1 MKKMVKRTS
10 CIWMCILYCL
20 LLSSLLTHHA
30 FAEYPEIKI
39 DPSTG
44 DSYDFG
50 AQTIYIYDYW
60 TTNTERKPNPT
71 EEEQALYDYQ
81 DWIERTYNCKVQQV
95 AKGDWGSNASELI
108 NFFKQKNS
116 SELCLFIL
124 PSDFV
129 GQVLQSN
136 AAASWNLLNSTVVEG
151 KWNQNALELMTQG
164 GSVYGVSVGYSE
176 PSQCLYFNKRVLEEA
191 GIDWNTIYDMQANQ
205 TWTWT
210 IFENMLRQIQRDT
223 DYDGLLD
230 IYGMTGSFV
239 DLYRMAVFSNGGS
252 FFDSDEHGNMSITAG
267 SDNTLEALAWAKDVW
282 NSYGYQ
288 QPYDGSWDYY
298 KDAWKQ
304 GFCGFYMYQA
314 YGGFDDN
321 SEMADMTDEW
331 GCVAFPIGPD
341 GETYVNIF
349 SEDITIIPNVYD
361 QATTDKI
368 AFIYDLWTNP
378 PPGYDDK
385 NAWIGNKYN
394 YTDERAVDETYAMLR
409 ESVHCV
415 VDKGIL
421 LGSVSDIE
429 GVDFLW
435 NLGGSTPAE
444 LLESKLSVWKN
455 ECDQYNSNLYKPYNI
470 YQWSDDYH
478 MLTGTVYEHDGTI
491 KLTETIENITE
502 TITEPTCEE
511 KGYITYQ
518 SGEFEYSGFQPQSI
532 KVENADALGHTEV
545 IDEAVPPT
553 CMEVGKTE
561 GSHCSV
567 CGKILVEPEEVP
579 VIEHQYELDKE
590 TAATCTEPALSAGF
604 HCPMCGKVFVAQQE
618 TAPAL
623 GHDWGNLQY
632 AWSDENQA
640 VVYAHVC
647 KRDKSHLDI
656 QRSLHTL
663 VLPAQTRTV
672 GEEAFAG
679 LRSAEAVYL
688 PETVSFIAADAFDH
702 SMIIAAPEGS
712 YALEWAQ
719 KKGFEY
725 IAVRTTDQ

>member
-1 MKKMVKRTS
+1 MRKPENITTR
-10 CIWMCILYCL
+10 L
-20 LLSSLLTHHA
+20 LLCCFSLFILITLFTSGA
-30 FAEYPEIKI
+30 SAEYPEVKI

-44 DSYDFG
+44 SPYDFG
-50 AQTIYIYDYW
+50 GKTIYIYDYW
-60 TTNTERKPNPT
+60 TASSERNPNPN
-71 EEEQALYDYQ
+71 EEEQAVYNYR
-81 DWIERTYNCKVQQV
+81 DWIQTTYHCKVEQI
-95 AKGDWGSNASELI
+95 AKGDWGSNATELI
-108 NFFKQKNS
+108 NFFRKGDS
-116 SELCLFIL
+116 SQLCLFII
-124 PSDFV
+124 PPDFV

-136 AAASWNLLNSTVVEG
+136 AAASWNLLNSTVLEG
-151 KWNQNALELMTQG
+151 KWNQSTLDLMTQG
-164 GSVYGVSVGYSE
+164 GSVYGVSVGHSE
-176 PSQCLYFNKRVLEEA
+176 PRQCLYFNKRVLEEA
-191 GIDWNTIYDMQANQ
+191 GIDWNIIYDMQADG
-205 TWTWT
+205 TWSWSA
-210 IFENMLRQIQRDT
+210 FEGMLRQIHKDING
-223 DYDGLLD
+223 DDIID
-230 IYGMTGSFV
+230 IYGLTGSRDDFHRV
-239 DLYRMAVFSNGGS
+239 AVFANGGS
-252 FFDSDEHGNMSITAG
+252 FFDYDNKGNIVISVG
-267 SDNTLEALAWAKDVW
+267 ESNTVNALNWSRNIW
-282 NSYGYQ
+282 NQYAFKQ
-288 QPYDGSWDYY
+288 APNDPWDYY

-304 GFCGFYMYQA
+304 GFCGFYIYNA
-314 YGGFDDN
+314 YGGFNDY
-321 SEMADMTDEW
+321 SEMSDMTDEW
-331 GCVAFPIGPD
+331 GCVAFPIGPC
-341 GETYVNIF
+341 GNTYVNIV
-349 SEDITIIPNVYD
+349 SENITVIPNVYD
-361 QATTDKI
+361 QNTTNRI

-378 PPGYDDK
+378 PPGYDDEY
-385 NAWIGNKYN
+385 AWIGNKYN

-409 ESVHCV
+409 ESSHCV
-415 VDKGIL
+415 VDKAIL
-421 LGSVSDIE
+421 IGSINDIE
-429 GVDFLW
+429 GMDFLW
-435 NLGGSTPAE
+435 NLEGTGVEE
-444 LLESKLSVWKN
+444 LIEYKLSTWKT
-455 ECDQYNSNLYKPYNI
+455 ECDDFNKNLANSYKEYA
-470 YQWSDDYH
+470 WSEDYH
-478 MLTGTVYEHDGTI
+478 TLTATQYERDGTI
-491 KLTETIENITE
+491 IAAETIENITE

-623 GHDWGNLQY
+623 GHDWGDLQY

-647 KRDKSHLDI
+647 KRDESHLDI

-672 GEEAFAG
+672 GEEAFAD
-679 LRSAEAVYL
+679 LRSAEAAYL
-688 PETVSFIAADAFDH
+688 PETVSSIAADAFDH

-719 KKGFEY
+719 EKGFEY